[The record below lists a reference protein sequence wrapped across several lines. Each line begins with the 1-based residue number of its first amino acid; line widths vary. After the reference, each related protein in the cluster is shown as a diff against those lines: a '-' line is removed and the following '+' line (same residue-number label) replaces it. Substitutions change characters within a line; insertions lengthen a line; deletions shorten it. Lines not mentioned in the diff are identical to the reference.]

1 MLIELKK
8 QMDLIYIF
16 QKKSDTRIHLLRVA
30 NKPTFSKIKSL
41 GAEPYI
47 LGLGMFDWVL
57 IDWANVLSQTY
68 V

>member
-16 QKKSDTRIHLLRVA
+16 QKKIQICTRIHLLRVA

-41 GAEPYI
+41 GADI
-47 LGLGMFDWVL
+47 LGLGIFDWVL